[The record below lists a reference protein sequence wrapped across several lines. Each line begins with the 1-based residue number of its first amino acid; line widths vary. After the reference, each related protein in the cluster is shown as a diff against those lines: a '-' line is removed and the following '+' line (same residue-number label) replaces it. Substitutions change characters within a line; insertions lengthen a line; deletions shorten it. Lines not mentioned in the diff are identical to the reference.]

1 MRDLPLTARTRLAIG
16 LGLAL
21 LLAGT
26 RLQPFAAALHVSED
40 ASWSVFFLAGALLGG
55 SVPLL
60 GLLAL
65 AGLVDYAAIT
75 FGGVSAFC
83 VSPAYAAL
91 APAYGALYL
100 AGAVYARVHRTHWTT
115 VVPFAGLALVGAAA
129 CELIAGG
136 AFYFLSGRFA
146 DPTAAEFA
154 ARCVRYF
161 GHPLQGMALYLGA
174 AAIAYGAFALV
185 RRRAGVTAR

>member
-1 MRDLPLTARTRLAIG
+1 MRDLPLTARTRLAVG

-21 LLAGT
+21 LMAGT
-26 RLQPFAAALHVSED
+26 RLQPFAATLHITED

-55 SVPLL
+55 TAPLL
-60 GLLAL
+60 GLLAV
-65 AGLVDYAAIT
+65 AGLVDYAAIQ

-100 AGAVYARVHRTHWTT
+100 AGAVYARVHRVRWTT
-115 VVPFAGLALVGAAA
+115 VLPYAGLAVVGAAA
-129 CELIAGG
+129 CELVSGG

-146 DPTAAEFA
+146 DPTLAEFA

-161 GHPLQGMALYLGA
+161 GYPLEGMAVYLSA
-174 AAIAYGAFALV
+174 AAIAYAAFALV
-185 RRRAGVTAR
+185 RRRAAATAR